1 MGLWE
6 DFVPLIRAGL
16 DEQIAMGTKMSPVGV
31 VMCTVKYEDRIALV
45 CRYLDPTSEAYRL
58 AQRFLNETALYLA
71 ANQAPIPPQPT
82 IPFNNVGGVFVKPQ
96 PGGPERPMYFT
107 TAAVLICML
116 SVPLATTGQAL
127 VTAMMQIYRKSGV
140 SPDIF
145 PVMGTPLEQCRA
157 AHRRHG
163 ADQVPPG
170 RYGPWVHVHCQC
182 WSHQCVA

>member
-71 ANQAPIPPQPT
+71 ANQAPIPPQAT
-82 IPFNNVGGVFVKPQ
+82 IPSATWGGCLSNHS
-96 PGGPERPMYFT
+96 PGAQRGPCT
-107 TAAVLICML
+107 LQQQTC
-116 SVPLATTGQAL
+116 
-127 VTAMMQIYRKSGV
+127 
-140 SPDIF
+140 
-145 PVMGTPLEQCRA
+145 
-157 AHRRHG
+157 
-163 ADQVPPG
+163 
-170 RYGPWVHVHCQC
+170 
-182 WSHQCVA
+182 